1 MRSSLERHRLLID
14 FAVASMLR
22 RKMRNGGLLVVY
34 TLIVFVLGSIMMFGE
49 AIRREAAA
57 VLSGGA
63 GSDRP
68 GNAYGAPRF
77 CYARGHR
84 KARQLARRQAY
95 RGAAVGL
102 SLRYGFGC
110 KLHAASPPAEDSG
123 HALAPGE
130 TITGEGVA
138 RLRKLTLDGYL
149 FLVSQEGKLLK
160 LKVKA
165 MLPSASALVSSD
177 LVLLNEADFRTF
189 YGLGPDV
196 FTDISLRVANPQEVS
211 KVVDKAA
218 LRLPSFRFVTRGD
231 MLRTYEA
238 LFSWRE
244 GLLLAV
250 FAGALLAFVILAW
263 DKASGLSAEERR
275 EIGILKGVGWDIGD
289 VIAMK
294 MWEGGLISV
303 TAFLTGVVLAY
314 GHVFL
319 FSASLL
325 EPVLKGWSVLYP
337 RFPLTPSVDALE
349 LSTLAF
355 FSIVPYIAAIVVP
368 VWRTASA
375 DPDAVM
381 R

>member
-1 MRSSLERHRLLID
+1 M
-14 FAVASMLR
+14 
-22 RKMRNGGLLVVY
+22 
-34 TLIVFVLGSIMMFGE
+34 
-49 AIRREAAA
+49 
-57 VLSGGA
+57 
-63 GSDRP
+63 
-68 GNAYGAPRF
+68 
-77 CYARGHR
+77 
-84 KARQLARRQAY
+84 
-95 RGAAVGL
+95 
-102 SLRYGFGC
+102 
-110 KLHAASPPAEDSG
+110 
-123 HALAPGE
+123 
-130 TITGEGVA
+130 
-138 RLRKLTLDGYL
+138 
-149 FLVSQEGKLLK
+149 K
-160 LKVKA
+160 LKVKE
-165 MLPSASALVSSD
+165 MLPAASALVSSD
-177 LVLLNEADFRTF
+177 LVLVSEADFRSF

-196 FTDISLRVANPQEVS
+196 FTDIAMRVSNPQEVS
-211 KVVDKAA
+211 KAAEKAS
-218 LRLPSFRFVTRGD
+218 LRLPGFRFVTRAD

-275 EIGILKGVGWDIGD
+275 EIGILKGIGWDTGD

-303 TAFLTGVVLAY
+303 TAFLAGAVLAY

-325 EPVLKGWSVLYP
+325 EPVLKGWSTLYP

-355 FSIVPYIAAIVVP
+355 FSIVPYMAAIVVP
-368 VWRTASA
+368 VWRAASA